1 MSPLKQLCWSAV
13 GQAPWVQVGFKPQS
27 WEERIHRLPWAEA
40 PGSPDLRYLSGARG
54 QLWILSSGLHRL
66 WLAAWVLAQSL
77 LCHVAVSKVQGQKRG
92 PTEALFL
99 RAE

>member
-13 GQAPWVQVGFKPQS
+13 GQAPWVQVGFEPQS
-27 WEERIHRLPWAEA
+27 REERTHWLPWAEA
-40 PGSPDLRYLSGARG
+40 PGSPYLRYLPGAEG
-54 QLWILSSGLHRL
+54 VIVDPLLWS
-66 WLAAWVLAQSL
+66 AQTVACSLGPCTSL

>member
-40 PGSPDLRYLSGARG
+40 QEVQICVTCPALRG

>member
-40 PGSPDLRYLSGARG
+40 PGSPDLRYLSGAKG
-54 QLWILSSGLHRL
+54 AIVDPLFWS
-66 WLAAWVLAQSL
+66 AQTVACSL
-77 LCHVAVSKVQGQKRG
+77 G
-92 PTEALFL
+92 PCTISPLPRCSLQSARPE
-99 RAE
+99 EGTH